1 MMPNQKNIMLRFSFI
16 ILVMVLIGIA
26 IICKAGVIM
35 FAERQY
41 WKDVADR
48 FVKENVTVRPTRGN
62 IISSDGQ
69 LMASS
74 LPEYK
79 IYMDFMI
86 NKRKSETEE
95 EEKTRLKLQHIKDSV
110 LYANL
115 DTICKGLH
123 EIFPDKSAAFFKQH
137 IKNGRK
143 KESRSWL
150 LYPKR
155 ISYIQYKEAKRLP
168 VFNLNKYK
176 GGFHE
181 QAFNQRKKPFG
192 SLAMRT
198 LGDMFPDIE
207 QGAKNG
213 LELSYDSILKGRNG
227 ITHRQK
233 VMNKYLN
240 IVDIPP
246 VDGCDIITTIDVGM
260 QDIAEKALV
269 DELKEINATVGVA
282 ILMEVQTGDIK
293 AIVNMTKCND
303 GIYREI
309 RNNAISDMMEPGST
323 FKTASILVALDDGVI
338 TPETVV
344 ETGNGVYMMH
354 GRYMKDHN
362 WHRGGYGTIN
372 TTKSL
377 MVSSNIGVSRLI
389 DDHYHDN
396 PEKFVRG
403 LHRVGIATPLDLDI
417 PGAGKPNIRI
427 PNKDLSNWS
436 RTALAWMSIGY
447 ETQIPPI
454 NTLAF
459 YNAIANNGVMV
470 KPRFVKSIV
479 KDGQV
484 VEDIAPE
491 ILNPA
496 IASPKAIS
504 EIQTILEKV
513 VSEGLGKKA
522 GSKQFHVSGKTGTA
536 QVSQGKAGYTNGTRR
551 YLVSFCGY
559 FPSEAPKYSCIVAI
573 QKPGLPASGGLMA
586 GSVFSKIAERV
597 FAKHLA
603 QDLKEAKDS
612 TSILI
617 PDVKNGDISA
627 AHYVLNYMKDHN
639 WHRGGYGTINTTKSL
654 MVSSNIGVSRL
665 IDDHYHD
672 NPEKFVRGL
681 HRVGIATPLDLDIP
695 GAGKPNIR
703 IPNKDLSNWS
713 RTALAWMSIGYE
725 TQIPPINTLAFYNAI
740 ANNGVMVK
748 PRFVKSIVKDGQ
760 VVEDIAPEILNP
772 AIASPKAISEIQ
784 TILEKVVSEGLGKK
798 AGSKQFHVSG
808 KTGTAQVSQ
817 GKAGYTNGTRRYL
830 VSFCGYFPSEAP
842 KYSCIVAIQKPGL
855 PASGGL
861 MAGSVFSKIA
871 ERVFA
876 KHLAQDLKEAK
887 DSTSILI
894 PDVKNGDISAAHY
907 VLNRIN
913 VNSSGVSEQS
923 TEGKPVWGN
932 VTSNPDNVLFNKKD
946 INNKLVPSVIGMG
959 AKDAVYLLES
969 MGLKARITG
978 IGKVK
983 SQSIPA
989 GNTLRKGQTIQ
1000 LRLN

>member
-1 MMPNQKNIMLRFSFI
+1 MLRFSFI
-16 ILVMVLIGIA
+16 ILIMVLIGIA

-79 IYMDFMI
+79 IYMDFMV
-86 NKRKSETEE
+86 NKRKGETEE
-95 EEKTRLKLQHIKDSV
+95 EEKQRLKLQHIKDSI
-110 LYANL
+110 LYVNL
-115 DTICKGLH
+115 DSISKGLH
-123 EIFPDKSAAFFKQH
+123 EIFPDKSTAYFKQH
-137 IKNGRK
+137 IKAGRK
-143 KESRSWL
+143 KESRSYL

-198 LGDMFPDIE
+198 LGDMFADME

-213 LELSYDSILKGRNG
+213 LELSYDSILKGRDG

-282 ILMEVQTGDIK
+282 ILMEVKTGDIK

-323 FKTASILVALDDGVI
+323 FKTASIMVALEDGKI
-338 TPETVV
+338 TPDQTID
-344 ETGNGVYMMH
+344 TGNGVYNMH
-354 GRYMKDHN
+354 GRPMKDHN
-362 WHRGGYGTIN
+362 WHRGGYGII
-372 TTKSL
+372 TTTQTL
-377 MVSSNIGVSRLI
+377 MYSSNIGVSRLI
-389 DDHYHDN
+389 DQNYHDQ
-396 PEKFVRG
+396 PEKYVQG
-403 LHRVGIATPLDLDI
+403 LYKLGIATPLNLDI
-417 PGAGKPNIRI
+417 PGAGKPYIRM
-427 PNKDLSNWS
+427 PNKNNWS

-447 ETQIPPI
+447 ETQVPPI

-484 VEDIAPE
+484 VEDIPTE
-491 ILNPA
+491 VLNPA
-496 IASPKAIS
+496 IASPKT
-504 EIQTILEKV
+504 IQDIQMILEKV

-536 QVSQGKAGYTNGTRR
+536 QVSQGKGGYKTGTMR

-617 PDVKNGDISA
+617 P
-627 AHYVLNYMKDHN
+627 
-639 WHRGGYGTINTTKSL
+639 
-654 MVSSNIGVSRL
+654 
-665 IDDHYHD
+665 
-672 NPEKFVRGL
+672 E
-681 HRVGIATPLDLDIP
+681 
-695 GAGKPNIR
+695 
-703 IPNKDLSNWS
+703 
-713 RTALAWMSIGYE
+713 
-725 TQIPPINTLAFYNAI
+725 
-740 ANNGVMVK
+740 
-748 PRFVKSIVKDGQ
+748 VKSG
-760 VVEDIAPEILNP
+760 
-772 AIASPKAISEIQ
+772 
-784 TILEKVVSEGLGKK
+784 
-798 AGSKQFHVSG
+798 
-808 KTGTAQVSQ
+808 
-817 GKAGYTNGTRRYL
+817 
-830 VSFCGYFPSEAP
+830 
-842 KYSCIVAIQKPGL
+842 
-855 PASGGL
+855 
-861 MAGSVFSKIA
+861 
-871 ERVFA
+871 
-876 KHLAQDLKEAK
+876 
-887 DSTSILI
+887 
-894 PDVKNGDISAAHY
+894 DVSAAHY
-907 VLNRIN
+907 VLNRIQ
-913 VNSSGVSEQS
+913 VNSAGISEES
-923 TEGKPVWGN
+923 SDGKPVWGN
-932 VTSNPDNVLFNKKD
+932 VTCNPDKVLFSKKE

-959 AKDAVYLLES
+959 AKDAVYLLEN
-969 MGLKARITG
+969 MGLKARISG
-978 IGKVK
+978 VGKVK